1 MVGDFILAYRA
12 VKAERAKE
20 ERYKRML
27 GREPDYSLIKE
38 LIDSARYEVVAT
50 VTFKDGTKLDIRRAD
65 ATDRLTQL
73 MSSDKAGSW

>member
-1 MVGDFILAYRA
+1 MVGDLILAYRA
-12 VKAERAKE
+12 VKAERAKQA
-20 ERYKRML
+20 RYKRL
-27 GREPDYSLIKE
+27 IGSEPDYSLIKE

-73 MSSDKAGSW
+73 MSADKAGSW